1 MGPCRPTV
9 ASEEG
14 DGRVNWSRLATVLAQ
29 VSDAFADA
37 LSRLAL
43 APTSYGAAH
52 RNFSYLA

>member
-1 MGPCRPTV
+1 V